1 VTIAFISLALLLPAI
16 CGVQFTEKGNYIEVS
31 AGTKL
36 CDPAED
42 VYGFYLVKSEMK
54 PDGTQEAE
62 YYRFGAQPDTKT
74 GAPEHIL
81 QRSITVRFRRHLHY
95 QDKLEVIDAVTGDA
109 DEFPYA
115 VCKK

>member
-1 VTIAFISLALLLPAI
+1 MLRLGHKAVWAMGVALASILPVVGETHFA
-16 CGVQFTEKGNYIEVS
+16 EKVDSVEVP

-42 VYGFYLVKSEMK
+42 VYGFYLVKSDLK

-62 YYRFGAQPDTKT
+62 YYRFGAQPDPRT

-81 QRSITVRFRRHLHY
+81 QRSLMVRVRKHPHD
-95 QDKLEVIDAVTGDA
+95 QDKLEVIDAAT
-109 DEFPYA
+109 
-115 VCKK
+115 